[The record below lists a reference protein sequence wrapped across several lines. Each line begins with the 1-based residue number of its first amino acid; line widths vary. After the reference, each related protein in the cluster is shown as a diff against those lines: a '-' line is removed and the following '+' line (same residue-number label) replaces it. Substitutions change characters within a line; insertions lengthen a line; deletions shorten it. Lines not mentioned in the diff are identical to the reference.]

1 MDDPRRSRR
10 KSTIQKSERQKE
22 IELERRTSKLD
33 KSKVYDKNIVE
44 TPLTEPAEGEI
55 DTSQLEAVGNE
66 IVRGISVS
74 AVDEEVFED
83 EEEDFDPLGAVKS
96 PTKRDSVKRDSLVV
110 TLTRERNKDSD
121 NWSVRLNRFFPSDC
135 VVSPPPYPS
144 PSYQGNPE
152 TWSINNQF
160 FPPHCVLSPRLSRF
174 LSQNSEG
181 QATIEEIHEERG
193 VAAEDLTVELLPIEH
208 FPSKM
213 DDTTFQARLRNI
225 RKAFAKVDRRVSFF
239 IPEQVTLEDRETYKD
254 YLEETRRLLD
264 EAQDVAFD
272 LCADLDISSTTDGNR
287 IGEVNRIET
296 KSVENCMKNALDIK
310 KKIQELVASVPGR
323 NIGEAA
329 PAASSVDVQNLQ
341 FILDRT
347 QREAEKE
354 AQVAAEKVQKV
365 EIKMK
370 NTTKKAKDLVHK
382 LRDVLSKDCE
392 EMTDQEIR
400 ENLLNSKDWEKQ
412 IETLTANKEAIDLDS
427 VGVVV
432 NKDIKEAFETE
443 LLDAIDKVCNLI
455 ENLKVVDKEKALHTL
470 APSKVKEN
478 IVYPK
483 AFSGKVGENVYKF
496 VKDFQDAIDADQV

>member
-1 MDDPRRSRR
+1 M
-10 KSTIQKSERQKE
+10 
-22 IELERRTSKLD
+22 
-33 KSKVYDKNIVE
+33 
-44 TPLTEPAEGEI
+44 
-55 DTSQLEAVGNE
+55 
-66 IVRGISVS
+66 
-74 AVDEEVFED
+74 
-83 EEEDFDPLGAVKS
+83 
-96 PTKRDSVKRDSLVV
+96 
-110 TLTRERNKDSD
+110 
-121 NWSVRLNRFFPSDC
+121 
-135 VVSPPPYPS
+135 SPPPYPS

-354 AQVAAEKVQKV
+354 AQVATEKVQKV

-370 NTTKKAKDLVHK
+370 NTTKK
-382 LRDVLSKDCE
+382 
-392 EMTDQEIR
+392 
-400 ENLLNSKDWEKQ
+400 
-412 IETLTANKEAIDLDS
+412 
-427 VGVVV
+427 
-432 NKDIKEAFETE
+432 
-443 LLDAIDKVCNLI
+443 
-455 ENLKVVDKEKALHTL
+455 
-470 APSKVKEN
+470 
-478 IVYPK
+478 
-483 AFSGKVGENVYKF
+483 
-496 VKDFQDAIDADQV
+496 